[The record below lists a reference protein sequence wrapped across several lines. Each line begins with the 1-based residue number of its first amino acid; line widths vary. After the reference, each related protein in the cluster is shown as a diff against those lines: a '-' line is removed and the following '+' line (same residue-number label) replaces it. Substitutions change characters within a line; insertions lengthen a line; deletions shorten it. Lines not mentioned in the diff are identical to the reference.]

1 MNMPAIKVENLT
13 KRFNNDT
20 AIDHVNFEVGEG
32 EFFVLLGRPGAGKTT
47 TLRTVAGLEKPDEGN
62 IYIREQLVNDVL
74 PSERDIAMIFQNL
87 ALYPAWTVFDN
98 MAFTLKIHKVPKE
111 EISQRVNEVAK
122 TLKIDYLLD
131 RTPATLSGGERQR
144 VAIGRALVRRPSV
157 FLMDE
162 PLGPLD
168 ALLRLNMRTE
178 LKRLKAELNQT
189 IIYTTPDQL
198 EAMSMGDHVAVMHQ
212 GVIQQIDSPEELYS
226 HPANRLVAGMIGSPA
241 MNFIPGTYEATGSE
255 AILNCGVFKINLT
268 KFKPTIE
275 KESSSSELIFG
286 IRPEHIKVDHKKS
299 SQDSVEGTVVLEE
312 ALGSE
317 SILHLKVNGTLMKAI
332 VPPTF
337 ETIYGEKVWLDF
349 YKDNIHVLD
358 GKTEKLI
365 V

>member
-1 MNMPAIKVENLT
+1 MVAVKIENLT
-13 KRFNNDT
+13 KRFGDT
-20 AIDHVNFEVGEG
+20 TALDHISFEVDDG

-47 TLRTVAGLEKPDEGN
+47 TLRTIAGLEKPDEGS
-62 IYIREQLVNDVL
+62 IYIKDKLVNDVL
-74 PSERDIAMIFQNL
+74 PSERNIAMIFQNL
-87 ALYPAWTVFDN
+87 ALYPSWSVFDN

-111 EISQRVNEVAK
+111 EISKRVQEVAN

-178 LKRLKAELNQT
+178 LKRLKAELGQA

-198 EAMSMGDHVAVMHQ
+198 EAMSMADHIAILHQ
-212 GVIQQIDSPEELYS
+212 GTVQQIGDPETIYG
-226 HPANRLVAGMIGSPA
+226 HPTNRLVAGMIGSPA
-241 MNFIPGTYEATGSE
+241 MNFMEGTYTQAGNEAL
-255 AILNCGVFKINLT
+255 IDCGAFKVNVT
-268 KFKPTIE
+268 KFKSVLE
-275 KESSSSELIFG
+275 KESSSSELTFG
-286 IRPEHIKVDHKKS
+286 IRPEHITVDHKKVS
-299 SQDSVEGTVVLEE
+299 PNSVEATVIMEE
-312 ALGSE
+312 PLGPE
-317 SILHLKVNGTLMKAI
+317 TILHIRVNKDLVKAI

-337 ETIYGEKVWLDF
+337 QTIFGEKVWLDF
-349 YKDNIHVLD
+349 NMDGIHILD
-358 GKTEKLI
+358 RKTEKVI

>member
-1 MNMPAIKVENLT
+1 MVAVKVENLT
-13 KRFNNDT
+13 KRFNGQT
-20 AIDHVNFEVGEG
+20 ALDKVNFEVGDG

-47 TLRTVAGLEKPDEGN
+47 TLRTIAGLEKPDEGN
-62 IYIREQLVNDVL
+62 VYIKDKLVNDIL

-87 ALYPAWTVFDN
+87 ALYPSWTVFDN

-111 EISQRVNEVAK
+111 EITKRVHEVAK

-178 LKRLKAELNQT
+178 LKRLKAELGQA

-198 EAMSMGDHVAVMHQ
+198 EAMSMGDHVAVIHQ
-212 GVIQQIDSPEELYS
+212 GIIQQIDDPEILYNK
-226 HPANRLVAGMIGSPA
+226 PASRLVAGMIGSPS
-241 MNFIPGTYEATGSE
+241 MNFIEGTYETAGSE
-255 AILNCGVFKINLT
+255 TFLNCGTFKVNMT
-268 KFKPTIE
+268 KFKSAIE
-275 KESSSSELIFG
+275 KGSSSSELTFG
-286 IRPEHIKVDHKKS
+286 IRPEYIKVDHKKIS
-299 SQDSVEGTVVLEE
+299 PSSVEATVIMEE
-312 ALGSE
+312 PLGSE
-317 SILHLKVNGTLMKAI
+317 TILHVNVNEDLIKAI

-337 ETIYGEKVWLDF
+337 STIYGEKVWLEFDM
-349 YKDNIHVLD
+349 DRMHILD
-358 GKTEKLI
+358 AKTEKVI

>member
-1 MNMPAIKVENLT
+1 MPAIKVENLT
-13 KRFNNDT
+13 KRFNENT
-20 AIDHVNFEVGEG
+20 AVDHINFEVGEG
-32 EFFVLLGRPGAGKTT
+32 EFFVILGRPGAGKTT
-47 TLRTVAGLEKPDEGN
+47 TLRTIAGLEKPDEGN
-62 IYIREQLVNDVL
+62 IYIRDQLVNDVL
-74 PSERDIAMIFQNL
+74 PSERNIAMIFQNL

-111 EISQRVNEVAK
+111 EIDQRVNEVVK

-178 LKRLKAELNQT
+178 LKRLKTELNQA

-198 EAMSMGDHVAVMHQ
+198 EAMSMGDHIAVMHQ
-212 GVIQQIDSPEELYS
+212 GVIQQIGSPEDLYN
-226 HPANRLVAGMIGSPA
+226 HPVNRLVAGMIGSPS
-241 MNFIPGTYEATGSE
+241 MNFVPGTYEVAGSE
-255 AILNCGVFKINLT
+255 AMLKCAAFKVNLT
-268 KFKPTIE
+268 KFKPVID

-286 IRPEHIKVDHKKS
+286 IRPEHIKVDHKKLS
-299 SQDSVEGTVVLEE
+299 PDSVEGTVVLEE

-317 SILHLKVNGTLMKAI
+317 SILHVNVDGTLLKAI

-337 ETIYGEKVWLDF
+337 ETIYGEKVWLEFDT
-349 YKDNIHVLD
+349 DSIHILD